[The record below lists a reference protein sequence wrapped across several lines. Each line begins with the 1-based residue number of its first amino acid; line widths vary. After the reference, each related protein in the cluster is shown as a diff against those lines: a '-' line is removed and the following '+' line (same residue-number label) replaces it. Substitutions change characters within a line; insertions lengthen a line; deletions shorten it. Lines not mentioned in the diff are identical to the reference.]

1 MLFRALMNAKPSQRP
16 LSALACLAALSGL
29 TFALASGC
37 GQSEAATQRG
47 ATSETAAPA
56 APGKGPKIDADSYSV
71 EMKVKG
77 PVAAGKEGTVEIE
90 LVPKGAYHI
99 NNQYPYKF
107 KLAEPAP
114 EGVTFPK
121 PVLKREDG
129 KFEEKKGSFSVPF
142 VASKAG
148 KTKVAGTLS
157 MSVCSDAN
165 CLMEKVD
172 LEVDVDVK

>member
-1 MLFRALMNAKPSQRP
+1 MNANPSQRRP
-16 LSALACLAALSGL
+16 LSALACLVALSGL

-47 ATSETAAPA
+47 ASSEAAAAPQA
-56 APGKGPKIDADSYSV
+56 APGKGPKIDAETYSV

-77 PVAAGKEGTVEIE
+77 PVAAGKEGTLEIE
-90 LVPKGAYHI
+90 LLPKGAYHI

-121 PVLKREDG
+121 PLLKREDG
-129 KFEEKKGSFSVPF
+129 KFEEKKGSFKVPF

-148 KTKVAGTLS
+148 KVKVAGTLS